1 MILQFNADGTVTGI
15 VGSFKEETAI
25 DPSSLGKT
33 SVKRQGV
40 LTQID
45 GQWFADMFL
54 VDSSVVLGPFKSRSE
69 AIAGEVAWLLQ
80 NRF

>member
-25 DPSSLGKT
+25 DPHTLG
-33 SVKRQGV
+33 SCDVKRQGV
-40 LTQID
+40 ITEID
-45 GQWFADMFL
+45 GEFYADLFL
-54 VDSSVVLGPFKSRSE
+54 ASGPVIGPFRDRQ
-69 AIAGEVAWLLQ
+69 ACIAGEINWLLQ